1 MKRRASEDEKI
12 ELQVDRITRDRA
24 NRAIMLG
31 DLVKTKLENKEN
43 IKSIDLKILQTSEL
57 IFNNLNL
64 EGFEKEEGG
73 LVEFAK
79 VLEQSREKKE

>member
-1 MKRRASEDEKI
+1 
-12 ELQVDRITRDRA
+12 
-24 NRAIMLG
+24 
-31 DLVKTKLENKEN
+31 
-43 IKSIDLKILQTSEL
+43 
-57 IFNNLNL
+57 L

>member
-1 MKRRASEDEKI
+1 
-12 ELQVDRITRDRA
+12 
-24 NRAIMLG
+24 MLG
-31 DLVKTKLENKEN
+31 DLVKNKLENKEN